1 MDSVVWYSI
10 FMDLHDCR
18 VFKFD
23 VTATFMGLTFET
35 GNYVRDYISLKHVWD
50 NIMMEKLGKMYVPG
64 ERFHQAV
71 HIPWNGELREIRS
84 NEDLMD
90 LLVEFEEKKV
100 KQIHFI
106 VEYLPLN
113 VINHE
118 SNTEPNIKQVPKPNP
133 KQGL

>member
-1 MDSVVWYSI
+1 
-10 FMDLHDCR
+10 
-18 VFKFD
+18 
-23 VTATFMGLTFET
+23 MGSTFET

-50 NIMMEKLGKMYVPG
+50 NIMMGKLGKMYVPG
-64 ERFHQAV
+64 ERFHQA
-71 HIPWNGELREIRS
+71 S

-118 SNTEPNIKQVPKPNP
+118 PNAKPNIRQVPKPNP
-133 KQGL
+133 KQGPYLTIVLILSPTTLAQQPAYLTNQPTQPAYLKLLF